1 MELEFHQLDLRHEGL
16 RRRAPE
22 RERRLL
28 ASLAEH
34 GQQTPIVVVGDGAAR
49 VVIDGFK
56 RVRVLKALKADVV
69 QATTWEMAESEALL
83 LDRQLR
89 TAADGGALEQGWLL
103 RELHEHFGFGQDEL
117 ARRFDKSRSWVSRRL
132 ALVEELPGE
141 IQEQVRKGVLCPHAA
156 MKHLVPLARANREAA
171 VRLALAIAP
180 LKLSSRRI
188 AALRGGWLAGDET
201 VRERLLTAPEL
212 YLRALEETKRAEPS
226 PWQQL
231 QSDLEALAGI
241 ARRAQR
247 RLEQGLWKQL
257 GETERAEAARCFRQ
271 AQADTSRLFGRL
283 QKEETDARP
292 ETP

>member
-28 ASLAEH
+28 ASLAQH
-34 GQQTPIVVVGDGAAR
+34 GQQTPIVVVGNGAAR

-56 RVRVLKALKADVV
+56 RVRVLKALRADVV
-69 QATTWEMAESEALL
+69 QATAWEMAESEALL

-89 TAADGGALEQGWLL
+89 TAEDGALEQGWLL
-103 RELHEHFGFGQDEL
+103 RELHQHFGLGQDDL

-132 ALVEELPGE
+132 ALVEELPCE
-141 IQEQVRKGVLCPHAA
+141 IQEQVRKGALCPHAA

-171 VRLALAIAP
+171 VRLATAIAP

-188 AALRGGWLAGDET
+188 AALHGGWLAGDET

-241 ARRAQR
+241 ARRAHR
-247 RLEQGLWKQL
+247 RLEQGLWTRL
-257 GETERAEAARCFRQ
+257 GKTERTDGARCFRQ

-283 QKEETDARP
+283 QKEEADARP